1 MPAGRHETL
10 AVMPSLFF
18 SVVACR
24 VNVYGVLVRLVV
36 AFLLFLFGFMRLQKS
51 KCATKS
57 GGTLSS

>member
-1 MPAGRHETL
+1 
-10 AVMPSLFF
+10 MPSLFF